1 MCRSQHITG
10 CWELEHSVC
19 ISSQDEHLPVAA
31 AATSSGYLL
40 RIDYVTESSKSI
52 HLHVARTSIVL
63 NFYDSGVWTAGG
75 LPI

>member
-1 MCRSQHITG
+1 
-10 CWELEHSVC
+10 
-19 ISSQDEHLPVAA
+19 
-31 AATSSGYLL
+31 
-40 RIDYVTESSKSI
+40 VTESSKSI